1 MNPIAHYLDTT
12 GLTQAEFARR
22 IGVSQSQV
30 YQFLNDIRP
39 VSEKMCVRIE
49 EKTNG
54 MLGRKQLRPNDWA
67 DIWPELRER
76 RLRSPKK
83 ETSDV

>member
-1 MNPIAHYLDTT
+1 MNPIAHYLNAT

-39 VSEKMCVRIE
+39 VSEKVCVRIE
-49 EKTNG
+49 ERTNG
-54 MLGRKQLRPNDWA
+54 ELSRKHLRPHDWA
-67 DIWPELRER
+67 DIWPELR
-76 RLRSPKK
+76 RSPLSPSPQ
-83 ETSDV
+83 ERANV

>member
-49 EKTNG
+49 EKTDG
-54 MLGRKQLRPNDWA
+54 MLDRKQLRPHDWA

-76 RLRSPKK
+76 RLRRPKK